1 MRTAN
6 WWWCGKVERPT
17 LAALDMSKVDIVLPA
32 IKAGLLPTK
41 AALKDVQTL
50 SARELRANPTYS
62 STKAL
67 PKAGEEPAVA
77 DADVLGAPTRESEAE
92 PDRSGRLLQRL
103 TRARQAL
110 TLADPSDPEAML
122 ERVAD
127 AKRTLALARAEGDL
141 RAVMEESRDAAALAQ
156 WLVEVQRLAKECKDL
171 AAEREI
177 DAERGL
183 GKVLLEG
190 DGAGAA

>member
-1 MRTAN
+1 M
-6 WWWCGKVERPT
+6 
-17 LAALDMSKVDIVLPA
+17 AALDMSKVDIVLPA
-32 IKAGLLPTK
+32 IEAGLLPTK

-50 SARELRANPTYS
+50 SARELRENPTYS